1 MIKACRSPRT
11 PRTSPDERQRS
22 RPYRT
27 LRYYPPRIQETA
39 LGHDSVVQERSAT
52 ARAAPSS
59 PVLSPLSGLRQHYA
73 VLSEALANSRLRCD
87 SRATRARCVGEFLRR
102 FVRRYCPNGTGGYS
116 AGVDDRAHR
125 S

>member
-39 LGHDSVVQERSAT
+39 LGHDSVVQERTLGHRSGGPVVTCAEPSLWAT
-52 ARAAPSS
+52 AA
-59 PVLSPLSGLRQHYA
+59 LRGA
-73 VLSEALANSRLRCD
+73 
-87 SRATRARCVGEFLRR
+87 F
-102 FVRRYCPNGTGGYS
+102 
-116 AGVDDRAHR
+116 
-125 S
+125 